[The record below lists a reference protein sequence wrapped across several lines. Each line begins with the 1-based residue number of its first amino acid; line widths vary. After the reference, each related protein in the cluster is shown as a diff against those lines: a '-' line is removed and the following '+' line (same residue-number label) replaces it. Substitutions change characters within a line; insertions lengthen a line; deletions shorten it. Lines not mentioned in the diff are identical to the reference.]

1 MCSFLLTHS
10 LLVLFILCPFYFS
23 DRALRSIA
31 HLRVAVVV
39 EQVEEFLQELLI
51 DQLVM
56 EPVLQDPYEVVNE
69 MCGKEDI
76 VYQELYLG
84 LMLLKV
90 QHVKVGIQ
98 L

>member
-1 MCSFLLTHS
+1 L
-10 LLVLFILCPFYFS
+10 YFS
-23 DRALRSIA
+23 CRDLRSIA
-31 HLRVAVVV
+31 HLKVDVVV
-39 EQVEEFLQELLI
+39 EQLEKFLQEHYI

-56 EPVLQDPYEVVNE
+56 EPVLQDPYVVVNE

-76 VYQELYLG
+76 VYQVLYLG